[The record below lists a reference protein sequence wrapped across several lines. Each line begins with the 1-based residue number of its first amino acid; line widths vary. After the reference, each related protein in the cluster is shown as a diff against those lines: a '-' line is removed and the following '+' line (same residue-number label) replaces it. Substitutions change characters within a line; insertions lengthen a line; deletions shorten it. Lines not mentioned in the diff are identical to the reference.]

1 MEQKIRLIVKEAKTK
16 EGKTFPIFSTFDKE
30 NRRYKVKFTKE
41 VKNVP
46 DENCMLVFDSTDA
59 NISEDAYGPVLWISK
74 ITGTEKFERID
85 KVADTF

>member
-1 MEQKIRLIVKEAKTK
+1 MEKKITLIVKEAKTK
-16 EGKTFPIFSTFDKE
+16 EGKSFPVFSTFDKK
-30 NRRYKVKFTKE
+30 NKRYKVKFTQE
-41 VKNVP
+41 VKNAP
-46 DENCMLVFDSTDA
+46 NENCMLVFDSANA